1 MHFPSGHFSTP
12 FHTWQP
18 EAVADAAGGAAAE
31 SEYNGEMLRVTEIFA
46 SIQGESTHAG
56 LPFAFV
62 RLTGCNLRC
71 RYCDTTYAYDGG
83 EELPVETILDRV
95 KAFGLSRVAVTGG
108 EPLIQDNAFG
118 LVKKLLDRGYTVLV
132 ETNGAV
138 SLAPLDPRAVKV
150 MDVKCP
156 SSGEAAKMAWGN
168 FSVLTPQDEVKFVIA
183 DAADYDYAKSVVAKY
198 RTGVP
203 FKALFSPAFGLMP
216 PDRLAN
222 WIVADRLD
230 VRFQLQL
237 HKVVWDPATR
247 GV

>member
-1 MHFPSGHFSTP
+1 
-12 FHTWQP
+12 
-18 EAVADAAGGAAAE
+18 
-31 SEYNGEMLRVTEIFA
+31 MLRVTEIFA

-56 LPFAFV
+56 LPFVFI

-71 RYCDTTYAYDGG
+71 LYCDTTYAYDGG
-83 EELPVETILDRV
+83 EDVSVETVIDRAR
-95 KAFGLSRVAVTGG
+95 AFGLSRVAVTGG
-108 EPLIQDNAFG
+108 EPLLQDNAFG
-118 LVKKLLDRGYTVLV
+118 LVKKLLDRGLTVLV

-138 SLAPLDPRAVKV
+138 PLAALDPRAIKV

-156 SSGEAAKMAWGN
+156 SSGEAAKMVWEN
-168 FSVLTPQDEVKFVIA
+168 FSVLTPQDEVKFVIS
-183 DAADYDYAKSVVAKY
+183 DAADYDYAKTVVAKY
-198 RTGVP
+198 RNGTS

-216 PDRLAN
+216 PDRLAG

-237 HKVVWDPATR
+237 HKVVWDPGTR